1 VACAPLSASLPVHA
15 PEAVQVAALLLAQVR
30 VDALPA
36 VTELG
41 AALKEMTGAAE
52 ATVTV
57 VAWLAVPSIPE
68 QVSTNSVFDA
78 SAPMV
83 KEPLV
88 ASTPP
93 QPPDAVHV
101 VASVEDHVRV
111 VVLPAATVVGS
122 AVKLTVG
129 AGVATTTSADC
140 DDEPADPVQV
150 SW

>member
-1 VACAPLSASLPVHA
+1 MACAPLSASLPVHA

-41 AALKEMTGAAE
+41 AALKEMTGVAE

-78 SAPMV
+78 SAPTV

-88 ASTPP
+88 ASRPP

-111 VVLPAATVVGS
+111 VVPPAATVVGS
-122 AVKLTVG
+122 AVKLT
-129 AGVATTTSADC
+129 GVAPTTSADC

>member
-1 VACAPLSASLPVHA
+1 
-15 PEAVQVAALLLAQVR
+15 
-30 VDALPA
+30 
-36 VTELG
+36 
-41 AALKEMTGAAE
+41 MTGVAE

-101 VASVEDHVRV
+101 VASVEVQV
-111 VVLPAATVVGS
+111 SVELPPAAMVVGC

-129 AGVATTTSADC
+129 AGVATTTWADC
-140 DDEPADPVQV
+140 DDDPADPVQV